1 MTQTAS
7 WGRRFAME
15 IRMPLTLVTQA
26 NLTDCG
32 LACTAIVARQK
43 LETVLRVAI
52 KECGY
57 PKDGPHTT
65 TDENLLKLLDYFGIK
80 YGIKKKVKTVAEL
93 PDVAI
98 METRKMP
105 STGNSHLV
113 VFERTADGDEHVL
126 DPGWWLKQQVRN
138 DWNRIK
144 LDTFIPIYLSE
155 PTLKSSQKKP
165 KPIQATKANEGAA
178 NTKLLKQAKPP
189 KVKPN
194 GKNAPANTFASAEQ
208 QKPTSNELN
217 TEPKPVD
224 AAAVVSEP
232 ESGARR
238 LHPSTA
244 VRITP
249 ESAGQQGTDDAC

>member
-1 MTQTAS
+1 
-7 WGRRFAME
+7 
-15 IRMPLTLVTQA
+15 MPLTLVTQA

-65 TDENLLKLLDYFGIK
+65 TDENLYKLLDHFGIK
-80 YGIKKKVKTVAEL
+80 YGKKQKVKSVAEL

-113 VFERTADGDEHVL
+113 VFERTANGDEHAL
-126 DPGWWLKQQVRN
+126 DPGWWLKQQIRS

-144 LDTFIPIYLSE
+144 LDTFIPIYLAE
-155 PTLKSSQKKP
+155 PAAKSGKKKAKEPAAATEAGETTASQPPVKKP
-165 KPIQATKANEGAA
+165 KPPKRKISDKKPAA
-178 NTKLLKQAKPP
+178 NVAT
-189 KVKPN
+189 
-194 GKNAPANTFASAEQ
+194 GAEQ
-208 QKPTSNELN
+208 EPAA
-217 TEPKPVD
+217 TEAQGDSVAQASTLIQPET
-224 AAAVVSEP
+224 AAHDQQPAVSEDDKTK
-232 ESGARR
+232 SA
-238 LHPSTA
+238 TA
-244 VRITP
+244 QEPGDV
-249 ESAGQQGTDDAC
+249 A

>member
-1 MTQTAS
+1 
-7 WGRRFAME
+7 ME

-65 TDENLLKLLDYFGIK
+65 TDENLFKLLDHFGIK
-80 YGIKKKVKTVAEL
+80 YGKKQKVQSVSEL

-113 VFERTADGDEHVL
+113 VFERTTDGVEHAL
-126 DPGWWLKQQVRN
+126 DPGWWLKQQIRS

-144 LDTFIPIYLSE
+144 LDTFIPIYLAE
-155 PTLKSSQKKP
+155 QPKGKRTKP
-165 KPIQATKANEGAA
+165 AKEEATAN
-178 NTKLLKQAKPP
+178 QPP
-189 KVKPN
+189 KAAKATTPKRAKADAAALEVLA
-194 GKNAPANTFASAEQ
+194 APANEAPLPAETEAGIQSAPANEVSEAINNEWAEA
-208 QKPTSNELN
+208 PEPETTATAAEAVAETSLSNE
-217 TEPKPVD
+217 EPGN
-224 AAAVVSEP
+224 A
-232 ESGARR
+232 
-238 LHPSTA
+238 
-244 VRITP
+244 I
-249 ESAGQQGTDDAC
+249 

>member
-1 MTQTAS
+1 
-7 WGRRFAME
+7 ME

-43 LETVLRVAI
+43 LETVLRIAI

-65 TDENLLKLLDYFGIK
+65 TDENLFKLLDHFGIK
-80 YGIKKKVKTVAEL
+80 YGKKQKVKTVAEL

-113 VFERTADGDEHVL
+113 VFERTADGAEHAL
-126 DPGWWLKQQVRN
+126 DPGWWLKQQVRS

-144 LDTFIPIYLSE
+144 LDTYIPIYLAE
-155 PTLKSSQKKP
+155 QPKSKRTKTGKEDATVSPSPKAAKASKPKKP
-165 KPIQATKANEGAA
+165 KASAATLEMPASEDPPSAGTETAIQSTPENEVSGAVNNEWA
-178 NTKLLKQAKPP
+178 E
-189 KVKPN
+189 
-194 GKNAPANTFASAEQ
+194 APAPE
-208 QKPTSNELN
+208 
-217 TEPKPVD
+217 
-224 AAAVVSEP
+224 AAAPATDTVVEAS
-232 ESGARR
+232 
-238 LHPSTA
+238 PSDEERDNA
-244 VRITP
+244 I
-249 ESAGQQGTDDAC
+249 

>member
-1 MTQTAS
+1 
-7 WGRRFAME
+7 ME

-43 LETVLRVAI
+43 LETVLRIAI

-65 TDENLLKLLDYFGIK
+65 TDENLFKLLDHFGIK
-80 YGIKKKVKTVAEL
+80 YGKKQKVKTVAEL

-113 VFERTADGDEHVL
+113 VFERTADGAEHAL
-126 DPGWWLKQQVRN
+126 DPGWWLKQQVRS

-144 LDTFIPIYLSE
+144 LDTYIPIYLAE
-155 PTLKSSQKKP
+155 QPKSKRTKTVKEDATVSPSPKAAKASKPKKP
-165 KPIQATKANEGAA
+165 KASAATLEMHASEDPPSVETEAAIQSTPKNEVSEAVNNEWA
-178 NTKLLKQAKPP
+178 E
-189 KVKPN
+189 
-194 GKNAPANTFASAEQ
+194 APAPE
-208 QKPTSNELN
+208 
-217 TEPKPVD
+217 
-224 AAAVVSEP
+224 AAAPATDTAAEAS
-232 ESGARR
+232 
-238 LHPSTA
+238 PSDEE
-244 VRITP
+244 R
-249 ESAGQQGTDDAC
+249 DDAI

>member
-1 MTQTAS
+1 
-7 WGRRFAME
+7 ME

-43 LETVLRVAI
+43 LETVLRIAI

-65 TDENLLKLLDYFGIK
+65 TDENLFKLLDHFGIK
-80 YGIKKKVKTVAEL
+80 YGKKQKVKTVAEL

-113 VFERTADGDEHVL
+113 VFERTADGAEHAL
-126 DPGWWLKQQVRN
+126 DPGWWLKQQVRS

-144 LDTFIPIYLSE
+144 LDTYIPIYLAE
-155 PTLKSSQKKP
+155 QPKSKRTKPVKEDSTVNPSPKAAKASKPKKP
-165 KPIQATKANEGAA
+165 KASAATLEMPASEAPPSAETETAIQSTPENEVSEAVNNEWA
-178 NTKLLKQAKPP
+178 E
-189 KVKPN
+189 
-194 GKNAPANTFASAEQ
+194 APAPE
-208 QKPTSNELN
+208 
-217 TEPKPVD
+217 
-224 AAAVVSEP
+224 AAAPATDTAAEAS
-232 ESGARR
+232 
-238 LHPSTA
+238 PSYEE
-244 VRITP
+244 R
-249 ESAGQQGTDDAC
+249 DDAI

>member
-1 MTQTAS
+1 
-7 WGRRFAME
+7 ME

-65 TDENLLKLLDYFGIK
+65 TDENLFKLLDHFGIK
-80 YGIKKKVKTVAEL
+80 YGKKQKVKSVSEL

-113 VFERTADGDEHVL
+113 VFERTADGVEHAL
-126 DPGWWLKQQVRN
+126 DPGWWLKQQIRS

-144 LDTFIPIYLSE
+144 LDTFIPIYLAEQPKGKRSKPAKE
-155 PTLKSSQKKP
+155 EVSASQPPKTAKASKP
-165 KPIQATKANEGAA
+165 KKSKASAAVLETSANEMNPFAEV
-178 NTKLLKQAKPP
+178 QAMISS
-189 KVKPN
+189 
-194 GKNAPANTFASAEQ
+194 APE
-208 QKPTSNELN
+208 NEISEVLN
-217 TEPKPVD
+217 TEWTEAPESE
-224 AAAVVSEP
+224 AAAPVAD
-232 ESGARR
+232 GAAEAAPNGEER
-238 LHPSTA
+238 
-244 VRITP
+244 
-249 ESAGQQGTDDAC
+249 DDAI